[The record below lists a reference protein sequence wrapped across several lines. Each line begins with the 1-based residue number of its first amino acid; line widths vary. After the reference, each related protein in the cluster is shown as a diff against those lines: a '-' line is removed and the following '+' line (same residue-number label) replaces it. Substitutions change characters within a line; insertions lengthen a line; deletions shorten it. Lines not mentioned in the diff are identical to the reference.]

1 MQQHVVSSCIDLSR
15 LTIEIYLEEK
25 YQFSLFSLLHM
36 RKGML
41 VNICFKYSA
50 LVHGH
55 SNNSLFREEN

>member
-25 YQFSLFSLLHM
+25 YQLSLFSLLHM

-41 VNICFKYSA
+41 VNICF
-50 LVHGH
+50 
-55 SNNSLFREEN
+55 